1 MVSYLLITILT
12 VAVLFCLTGIRII
25 NQYERG
31 VKMTLGKYTSI
42 MEPGL
47 NFLIPIIQSY
57 ETVDIRQ
64 RTIDLP
70 PQEVMTKDK
79 VNLKIDG
86 VLFYTVEEP
95 QKALLNV
102 EDVRSQLSAK
112 ATSELKEILGNL
124 TMTESLNQREKIANT
139 LSSKLNEAIS
149 DGDNNRKDWG
159 IAVRAIQINN
169 IELPQELVRAMAKQA
184 EAEQEREARVTKA
197 KGEFE
202 AAQKFSE
209 ASRVFAGNPIALRLR
224 ELQTYQEI
232 GTEKNTLMMV
242 VPETMCGMNNN
253 WLLGAGLNEAQKL
266 PPPAPKTSSFK
277 PVAVQKPRNGFF
289 KPTVLE
295 TAPVSENEED
305 EDFEDED
312 N

>member
-1 MVSYLLITILT
+1 MNYILITIATL
-12 VAVLFCLTGIRII
+12 VILYVLAGLRII

-31 VKMTLGKYTSI
+31 VKLTLGKYTST
-42 MEPGL
+42 MNPGI
-47 NFLIPIIQSY
+47 NFIFTGFQQFSRI
-57 ETVDIRQ
+57 DIRQ

-95 QKALLNV
+95 AKALLNV
-102 EDVRSQLSAK
+102 ENVQLQLSAK

-124 TMTESLNQREKIANT
+124 TMTESLNQREEIAKK
-139 LSSKLNEAIS
+139 LSQRLNEAIQ
-149 DGDNNRKDWG
+149 DGENNKKDWG

-197 KGEFE
+197 MGEYE

-242 VPETMCGMNNN
+242 IPEAMCGMNGN

-266 PPPAPKTSSFK
+266 PPPTPRTSSFK
-277 PVAVQKPRNGFF
+277 PVAVKKPRTGFF
-289 KPTVLE
+289 KPAVLE
-295 TAPVSENEED
+295 TAPVSEDEEED
-305 EDFEDED
+305 SDDEETYL
-312 N
+312 